1 MNNLSKYDTVF
12 IENLMVEAKDLP
24 GLRYQETDN
33 WDSVGHMQLMAAL
46 EEVFGIEME
55 IDDIIEFSS
64 YEVGKNIL
72 GKYNVLIDITT

>member
-1 MNNLSKYDTVF
+1 MNNLSKYDAVF
-12 IENLMVEAKDLP
+12 IENLMVDTKDLP
-24 GLRYQETDN
+24 SLRYQEIDN

-64 YEVGKNIL
+64 YEAGKSIL
-72 GKYNVLIDITT
+72 GKYNILIDSVA

>member
-46 EEVFGIEME
+46 KRF
-55 IDDIIEFSS
+55 
-64 YEVGKNIL
+64 L
-72 GKYNVLIDITT
+72 VLRWRLTTL